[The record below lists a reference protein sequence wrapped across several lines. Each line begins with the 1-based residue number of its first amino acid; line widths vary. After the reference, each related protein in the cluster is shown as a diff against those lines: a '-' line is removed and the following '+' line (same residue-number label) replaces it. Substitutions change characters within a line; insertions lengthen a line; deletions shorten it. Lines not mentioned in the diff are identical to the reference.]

1 MRRVSTGVTFVVSV
15 IAVFALS
22 ASPSSQGRQLGRF
35 DIEDIGAREAVAR
48 EILVKFQEPP
58 HPLQLGQLAVDADA
72 EGLQPVGRT
81 GVIRVISR
89 SRSAAALLAA
99 LRNRRDLAFVEPNY
113 VVHAFSDPG
122 DTYFPL
128 LWGLKNT
135 GQPVNGGAAGTA
147 GADIHAAAAWDLT
160 VGSASNVVAVVDTG
174 IDYTHNDLAP
184 NMWAA
189 PAPFTVT
196 IRGVQI
202 TCDAGTHGFNAIT
215 QSCDPMD
222 DHNHGTHVAGT
233 IGAAGN
239 NGAGV
244 AGVNWVT
251 SLMGLKFLNS
261 EGSGTIADAIDAM
274 DFALQTKEI
283 FAASGGANIR
293 ILSNSWGGGD
303 FSQAFL
309 DTINAANDANML
321 FVAAAGNNG
330 LPNDLLPQYPASYSA
345 PNVIAVAATTNT
357 DTRAS
362 FSNYGAKTVHLGAP
376 GVNILSTILDGWY
389 GFSSGTSM
397 ATPHVSGAAALTL
410 SHCALNTA
418 DLKTVIVDSV
428 DPVPA
433 MATTTISGGRLNVH
447 KALLSCSEPP
457 GTPTNLI
464 AIAGDRQIKLTWS
477 AAANAA
483 TYRVKRSDTPG
494 GPYTTVASGIKATQ
508 YINTNLTNGTTYY
521 YVVSAANI
529 LGESGD
535 SNEASATPKLPAD
548 MDITAFTVPS
558 TAIAGSTIS
567 VSVTT
572 KNAGTGSAD
581 PSTTRF
587 FVSTNAV
594 FDATDEVLQEAQA
607 VPVLAPGMLLTS
619 SVTVGIPSDLPAGS
633 YYLIAK
639 ADADDVLLESN
650 ESNNTYARGFSVGP
664 DLVVSTV
671 SVPAAAAPGATITAT
686 YTVKNQGTTAAGAS
700 TLEFF
705 WSTNISLEAGDPSLG
720 TTGVGSLVPNG
731 TQSGQFALQ
740 IPTDA
745 TLGTYYIFA
754 KSDSANAVGESK
766 ESNNATRASIDIGGD
781 LVVSSLVAPAVLGIG
796 VPFTATDTTKNE
808 GGTTIGPSVT
818 HFYLSVNAGL
828 SVDDTFLGSRTV
840 ASLGAGEAST
850 GNNTLTIPDGTPA
863 GSYYLFAKADGPNAV
878 TETQEGNNTEIKS
891 VKVGPD
897 LTVSISSATS
907 PVHAGATTAVK
918 DTVTN
923 KGANNAG
930 PSEVRY
936 YFSTNTVV
944 DATDTLLGETRA
956 VGLLVPN
963 GTSTATTPVT
973 IPAGTAPGLYYVI
986 AQADGAGSVAESSE
1000 SNNTYARQIRVD

>member
-1 MRRVSTGVTFVVSV
+1 MRRISTGVTFVVSV
-15 IAVFALS
+15 IAVFVLS

-58 HPLQLGQLAVDADA
+58 HPLQIGQLAVDADA

-81 GVIRVISR
+81 GVIRVTSR

-128 LWGLKNT
+128 LWGLKNI

-174 IDYTHNDLAP
+174 INYMHDDLVAEHVVRAFALYRDDSGRADHLRRRHP
-184 NMWAA
+184 RVQCHCANLRSDGRPQSRNARRRHHRCGRQQRRR
-189 PAPFTVT
+189 
-196 IRGVQI
+196 RGRRELGDLVDGSQVPRFR
-202 TCDAGTHGFNAIT
+202 GQR
-215 QSCDPMD
+215 QS
-222 DHNHGTHVAGT
+222 
-233 IGAAGN
+233 
-239 NGAGV
+239 
-244 AGVNWVT
+244 
-251 SLMGLKFLNS
+251 
-261 EGSGTIADAIDAM
+261 IADAIDAM
-274 DFALQTKEI
+274 DFALQTKQI

-293 ILSNSWGGGD
+293 VLSNSWGGGD

-309 DTINAANDANML
+309 DTINAANDDNML

-330 LPNDLLPQYPASYSA
+330 LPNDLLPQYPASYAA

-376 GVNILSTILDGWY
+376 GVNILSTIRGGHY

-397 ATPHVSGAAALTL
+397 AAPHVSGAAALTL

-418 DLKTVIVDSV
+418 DLKTVLVDSV

-457 GTPTNLI
+457 GTPTNLT

-483 TYRVKRSDTPG
+483 TYRVKRSDAPG
-494 GPYTTVASGIKATQ
+494 GPYTTIASNIKATQ

-548 MDITAFTVPS
+548 MDVSAFTVPS

-572 KNAGTGSAD
+572 KNAGHRLGRSIDDAVLPLDQRRLRTHRRGASGRTGRSGARARDAADIIGHRRHPVGSAGRRVLPHRESGCRRRPAREQRVEQHIRSRVLGRSRSRRLED
-581 PSTTRF
+581 LRPVERPHRARRSRPHTRCRTRARWQRAHQR
-587 FVSTNAV
+587 SSSSG
-594 FDATDEVLQEAQA
+594 
-607 VPVLAPGMLLTS
+607 PPTS
-619 SVTVGIPSDLPAGS
+619 RSM
-633 YYLIAK
+633 
-639 ADADDVLLESN
+639 
-650 ESNNTYARGFSVGP
+650 R
-664 DLVVSTV
+664 
-671 SVPAAAAPGATITAT
+671 
-686 YTVKNQGTTAAGAS
+686 
-700 TLEFF
+700 
-705 WSTNISLEAGDPSLG
+705 
-720 TTGVGSLVPNG
+720 
-731 TQSGQFALQ
+731 
-740 IPTDA
+740 
-745 TLGTYYIFA
+745 
-754 KSDSANAVGESK
+754 
-766 ESNNATRASIDIGGD
+766 ATRASAPPASVRSCRTA
-781 LVVSSLVAPAVLGIG
+781 LSL
-796 VPFTATDTTKNE
+796 DK
-808 GGTTIGPSVT
+808 SRCR
-818 HFYLSVNAGL
+818 
-828 SVDDTFLGSRTV
+828 FL
-840 ASLGAGEAST
+840 
-850 GNNTLTIPDGTPA
+850 
-863 GSYYLFAKADGPNAV
+863 
-878 TETQEGNNTEIKS
+878 
-891 VKVGPD
+891 
-897 LTVSISSATS
+897 
-907 PVHAGATTAVK
+907 
-918 DTVTN
+918 
-923 KGANNAG
+923 
-930 PSEVRY
+930 
-936 YFSTNTVV
+936 
-944 DATDTLLGETRA
+944 RA
-956 VGLLVPN
+956 
-963 GTSTATTPVT
+963 
-973 IPAGTAPGLYYVI
+973 
-986 AQADGAGSVAESSE
+986 
-1000 SNNTYARQIRVD
+1000 